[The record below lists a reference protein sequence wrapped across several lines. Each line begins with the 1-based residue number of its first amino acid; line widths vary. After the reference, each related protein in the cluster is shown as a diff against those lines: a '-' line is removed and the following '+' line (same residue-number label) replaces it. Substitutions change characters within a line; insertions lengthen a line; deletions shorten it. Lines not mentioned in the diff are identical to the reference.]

1 MKRCA
6 CVMLACALAMAGA
19 VASAQRADDGS
30 LYRHQLELGGMAV
43 SRAWLVDVAYHYK
56 LNQHV
61 GVGGSFGVWGNLI
74 SKDGAHGSGWDM
86 RYRKNSPGNVFL
98 RPSVSVFSPM
108 LLCTGGIEWKL
119 YAEPGV
125 VLQVPYGRA
134 YVYTYDARGTIIAE
148 SEVTS
153 SSGKWAM
160 PDCRLGV
167 TMQADNFDISFG
179 YYVSTL
185 DVYSEY
191 RSMTFNGERF
201 DNTLPK
207 HKLQQG
213 AFVSL
218 SYNF

>member
-1 MKRCA
+1 MKRFA
-6 CVMLACALAMAGA
+6 CVMLASAVAMLCA
-19 VASAQRADDGS
+19 VASSQRADDGS
-30 LYRHQLELGGMAV
+30 LYRHQVELGGMAV

-56 LNQHV
+56 LNQYV
-61 GVGGSFGVWGNLI
+61 GVGGSMGVWGNLI
-74 SKDGAHGSGWDM
+74 SNEGAHGNGWDM
-86 RYRKNSPGNVFL
+86 RYKTNNPGNVFL

-125 VLQVPYGRA
+125 ILQVPYGRA
-134 YVYTYDARGTIIAE
+134 NVYTYDAQGVIMAE
-148 SEVTS
+148 REVTS
-153 SSGKWAM
+153 SCGKWVM

-167 TMQADNFDISFG
+167 TMQADNVDISFG
-179 YYVSTL
+179 YYVSAL

-201 DNTLPK
+201 GNTLPK
-207 HKLQQG
+207 HDLQQG